1 MVPPETVGAWLA
13 TAGVGGDAVIAG
25 LIAAMIGLGI
35 LGLHPVIVVFII
47 GEVMPPDVVGVAPEV
62 MALAM
67 LGVWGL
73 STMGSPF
80 SATTLFMSRVLN
92 LPSHVIG
99 WRWNLPLL
107 LLSSV
112 VVAMYV
118 IMLRHVVFE

>member
-1 MVPPETVGAWLA
+1 
-13 TAGVGGDAVIAG
+13 
-25 LIAAMIGLGI
+25 
-35 LGLHPVIVVFII
+35 
-47 GEVMPPDVVGVAPEV
+47 VAPEV

-118 IMLRHVVFE
+118 IMLRHFVFE